1 MRPKNSTGFSSPGF
15 TFALNNVLL
24 RREAARSAH
33 ARALAMFSGGV
44 LVAGLAAG
52 AMAAVDFIA
61 WPSLPGPLWLL
72 PLAGI
77 GLYFLIAALIKYK
90 TTELAV
96 TNKRVIT
103 KIGLISRHTLELNL
117 SKAESIQINQ
127 SLLGRLCNYG
137 SLQINGTGTAHTPI
151 NGIRSPLEFRRQF
164 MEAQDQAALRY
175 GIENPRRAA
184 GAEA

>member
-1 MRPKNSTGFSSPGF
+1 MASYVDSNLIKDEIVLYRGTLSLW
-15 TFALNNVLL
+15 ALSGQILL
-24 RREAARSAH
+24 
-33 ARALAMFSGGV
+33 GV
-44 LVAGLAAG
+44 L
-52 AMAAVDFIA
+52 
-61 WPSLPGPLWLL
+61 LL

-77 GLYFLIAALIKYK
+77 GLIFLIAALIKYK

-96 TNKRVIT
+96 TNTRVIT